1 MNNSV
6 NYAGLMD
13 LIESRRRESDL
24 GQQQLRHQAY
34 NEWDLGLAQIEA
46 AERYVHYLGRDSD

>member
-13 LIESRRRESDL
+13 LIDSRRKESDL
-24 GQQQLRHQAY
+24 GQRQLRHQAY
-34 NEWDLGLAQIEA
+34 TEWDLGLAQIET
-46 AERYVHYLGRDSD
+46 AERFVHYLGHDSD